1 MLIAN
6 EYKYTGVSAVTDFL
20 IKLFIKNGG
29 DSENPAVRSAY
40 GKLAG
45 KVGIACNVLLCI
57 GKFIAGIV
65 SGSLSVSADAVNN
78 LSDASSS
85 IISLIG
91 FKLSEKSP
99 DKEHPYGH
107 GRYEYL
113 AGFMVAA
120 LIIVIGAE
128 LLRDSII
135 EIIKPTE
142 VLFGIVPIT
151 VLGVS
156 ILVKLWMMTFYLK
169 IARRIGSDTLKASA
183 MDSRND
189 VFSTLAVLAALIISH
204 FAGINL
210 DGVMGT
216 IVAVIILISGIGLVK
231 NAINPLLGKA
241 PSAEMAEDI
250 RKRILSYNGVLG
262 THDLMIHDYGPGRKF
277 ASVHVEV
284 SADLSLT
291 ECHDII
297 DGIERDF
304 LSRGLNML
312 VHPDPIVSDDTLN
325 GRIAAAVTEIIRGID
340 ERISVHDVRTI
351 GSPEPRKAV
360 FDCVLPP
367 ELGRSKR
374 EILETVS
381 CRLGEKFENCLPVIT
396 FDDGYASIP
405 KSSTELF

>member
-1 MLIAN
+1 M
-6 EYKYTGVSAVTDFL
+6 TGFL
-20 IKLFIKNGG
+20 IKTFIKKHS
-29 DSENPAVRSAY
+29 DIDNPSVRSAY

-65 SGSLSVSADAVNN
+65 SGSLSISADAVNN

-135 EIIKPTE
+135 KIIKPTE
-142 VLFGIVPIT
+142 VEFGMLPIA
-151 VLGVS
+151 VLSVS
-156 ILVKLWMMTFYLK
+156 VLVKLWMMLFYLK
-169 IARRIGSDTLKASA
+169 IAKRINSETLKASSA
-183 MDSRND
+183 DSRND

-204 FAGINL
+204 FTGINL
-210 DGVMGT
+210 DGIMGAA
-216 IVAVIILISGIGLVK
+216 VAVIILISGIGLVK
-231 NAINPLLGKA
+231 DAINPLLGKA
-241 PSAEMAEDI
+241 PSEETVEEI
-250 RKRILSYNGVLG
+250 RRKILAYDGVLG
-262 THDLMIHDYGPGRKF
+262 THDLMIHDYGPGRMF

-284 SADLSLT
+284 FADMPLM

-297 DGIERDF
+297 DEIERDF
-304 LSRGLNML
+304 LNSGMNML
-312 VHPDPIVSDDTLN
+312 VHPDPIVRGDTVN
-325 GRIAAAVTEIIRGID
+325 GKTAAAVGEIMRSID
-340 ERISVHDVRTI
+340 ERISVHDVRVWPGDGTPAL
-351 GSPEPRKAV
+351 GSPEPRKV
-360 FDCVLPP
+360 MFDCVLPP
-367 ELGRSKR
+367 DIGISRR
-374 EILETVS
+374 EIEKTAARL
-381 CRLGEKFENCLPVIT
+381 LGERFGGCLPVIT

-405 KSSTELF
+405 HSKPDER